1 MISLIQSFPIALAKM
16 LKIELAITIF
26 LALGSAFQSVW
37 SILGIIYF
45 SELARTND
53 NYFWYSGLITV
64 ITTFSIG
71 VPIYLLA
78 IALAT
83 LGVAKLF
90 LCVKS
95 LCVGNS
101 GGDRPEVVILHPGD
115 QSPAKEQILRKVRA
129 LSSMA
134 KLGLNES
141 ELELLDSI
149 RFVLEEN
156 S

>member
-78 IALAT
+78 I
-83 LGVAKLF
+83 GNF
-90 LCVKS
+90 L
-95 LCVGNS
+95 
-101 GGDRPEVVILHPGD
+101 IL
-115 QSPAKEQILRKVRA
+115 
-129 LSSMA
+129 
-134 KLGLNES
+134 
-141 ELELLDSI
+141 
-149 RFVLEEN
+149 
-156 S
+156 